1 MNLSTSQLDKIAL
14 SQIATARSGDKGN
27 HANIGVVAYNQL
39 GYEYLVQQLTAQLVA
54 QYFSGLKPSEQDEL
68 RVERFEL
75 PKLGALNFIL
85 YDALAG
91 GASRSLRIDTQGKL
105 LGTALLQ
112 LQLPA
117 PGKLQQMLPQQND

>member
-1 MNLSTSQLDKIAL
+1 MNPATNQLDRISL
-14 SQIATARSGDKGN
+14 CQIATARSGDKGN
-27 HANIGVVAYNQL
+27 HANIGVVAFNRQ
-39 GYEYLVQQLTAQLVA
+39 GYEYLVRQLTAQRVA
-54 QYFSGLKPSEQDEL
+54 QYFSGLNSFGKGTL
-68 RVERFEL
+68 RVDRFEL
-75 PKLGALNFIL
+75 PKLGALNFML

-117 PGKLQQMLPQQND
+117 PQKLQQMLPQRES

>member
-1 MNLSTSQLDKIAL
+1 MNAATIQLG
-14 SQIATARSGDKGN
+14 QIATARSGDKGN
-27 HANIGVVAYNQL
+27 HANIGVVAFNQH
-39 GYEYLVQQLTAQLVA
+39 GYEYLVQQLTADRVA
-54 QYFSGLKPSEQDEL
+54 QYFSGLKSSEQGRQ

-75 PKLGALNFIL
+75 PKLGALNFVL
-85 YDALAG
+85 VDALAG

-117 PGKLQQMLPQQND
+117 PQKLEKMLPQQDT